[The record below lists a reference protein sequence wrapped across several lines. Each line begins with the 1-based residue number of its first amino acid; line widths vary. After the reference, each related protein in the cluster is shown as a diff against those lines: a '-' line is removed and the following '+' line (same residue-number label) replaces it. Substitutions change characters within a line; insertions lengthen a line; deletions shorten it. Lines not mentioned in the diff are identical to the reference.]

1 MRSLLEKGIR
11 VMADDAPQK
20 ELLQEMSRLFKRFE
34 KGGDLAPIE
43 DRDEWDKLVE
53 SSPPEERELVREL
66 ARFADLWRYFQ
77 ERREKLG
84 TEVVSAIS
92 EVHKLPVPARIV
104 RLKEINQK
112 LMERV
117 GDAGQSSQF
126 RH

>member
-1 MRSLLEKGIR
+1 
-11 VMADDAPQK
+11 MADDNPQK
-20 ELLQEMSRLFKRFE
+20 KLLQGMEQLLKRFE

-43 DRDEWDKLVE
+43 DRSEWDKLVE
-53 SSPPEERELVREL
+53 SKPPEERELVKEL

-77 ERREKLG
+77 ERKEKLG
-84 TEVVSAIS
+84 AEIVNAIS
-92 EVHKLPVPARIV
+92 QVHSLPVRERIA

-117 GDAGQSSQF
+117 GDAGQGAQF

>member
-1 MRSLLEKGIR
+1 MSDDTPQEDLL
-11 VMADDAPQK
+11 K
-20 ELLQEMSRLFKRFE
+20 ELAHLFKHFE

-43 DRDEWDKLVE
+43 DRNEWDKLVA
-53 SSPPEERELVREL
+53 SKPPEERELVGEL

-77 ERREKLG
+77 ERKEKLG
-84 TEVVSAIS
+84 PEIVKALS
-92 EVHKLPVPARIV
+92 EVPNLPVPERIV

-117 GDAGQSSQF
+117 GDAGEGARF

>member
-1 MRSLLEKGIR
+1 
-11 VMADDAPQK
+11 MADDNRQK
-20 ELLQEMSRLFKRFE
+20 ELLQEMAQLFKRFE

-43 DRDEWDKLVE
+43 DRNEWDKLVE
-53 SSPPEERELVREL
+53 SKPPEERELVKEL

-77 ERREKLG
+77 ERKEKLG
-84 TEVVSAIS
+84 PEIVSALS
-92 EVHKLPVPARIV
+92 QVNQLPVPERTA

-117 GDAGQSSQF
+117 GDAGQGAQF

>member
-1 MRSLLEKGIR
+1 
-11 VMADDAPQK
+11 MADDTPQK
-20 ELLQEMSRLFKRFE
+20 ELLQEMARLFKRFE

-43 DRDEWDKLVE
+43 DRNEWDKLVE
-53 SSPPEERELVREL
+53 SNPPEERELVKEL

-77 ERREKLG
+77 DRNEKLG
-84 TEVVSAIS
+84 TEIVNAIS
-92 EVHKLPVPARIV
+92 VVHQLPVPDRTS

-117 GDAGQSSQF
+117 DAGPGAQF

>member
-1 MRSLLEKGIR
+1 
-11 VMADDAPQK
+11 MADDNPQK
-20 ELLQEMSRLFKRFE
+20 ELLQEMAQLFKRFE

-43 DRDEWDKLVE
+43 DRDQWDKLVE
-53 SSPPEERELVREL
+53 SKPPEERELVKEL

-77 ERREKLG
+77 ERKEKLG
-84 TEVVSAIS
+84 PEIVNAIS
-92 EVHKLPVPARIV
+92 HVNQLSVPDRIA

-117 GDAGQSSQF
+117 GDAGQGAQF

>member
-1 MRSLLEKGIR
+1 
-11 VMADDAPQK
+11 MAGDNPQK
-20 ELLQEMSRLFKRFE
+20 ELLQGMEQLLKRFE

-43 DRDEWDKLVE
+43 DRSEWDKLVE
-53 SSPPEERELVREL
+53 SKPPEERELVKEL

-77 ERREKLG
+77 ERKENLG
-84 TEVVSAIS
+84 PEIVCALSQVNQ
-92 EVHKLPVPARIV
+92 LPVPERTA

-117 GDAGQSSQF
+117 GDAGQGAQF